1 MHSIFSFLDRRTKI
15 RNSQNSLS
23 LHKSVNNSSLSTM
36 TEYFL
41 PFTSFTLSHLN
52 VRSSDTGPSFIS
64 QSSREM
70 IWTRWFALGV
80 MWQFYW
86 GPSLHTSDTLWGFH
100 REIYFW
106 FDLISSL
113 DKSTRPGVV
122 WGVTINPR
130 GCDGERDEMISGIF
144 KYWNAIT
151 DRLESQKY

>member
-1 MHSIFSFLDRRTKI
+1 MHSIFSFLDRRAKI

-113 DKSTRPGVV
+113 DKSTWPGVV
-122 WGVTINPR
+122 WGVR
-130 GCDGERDEMISGIF
+130 CDNKSKRLWWWERWDDQ
-144 KYWNAIT
+144 WNI
-151 DRLESQKY
+151 